1 MKKPKQPK
9 NVVPAN
15 PGVSVVPKAVK
26 AAVDKKGERD
36 LALKA
41 GVKKIRKSLTRK

>member
-9 NVVPAN
+9 NAVPAN
-15 PGVSVVPKAVK
+15 RGVSVVPKAIQS
-26 AAVDKKGERD
+26 AVDKKGKRD
-36 LALKA
+36 LELTA